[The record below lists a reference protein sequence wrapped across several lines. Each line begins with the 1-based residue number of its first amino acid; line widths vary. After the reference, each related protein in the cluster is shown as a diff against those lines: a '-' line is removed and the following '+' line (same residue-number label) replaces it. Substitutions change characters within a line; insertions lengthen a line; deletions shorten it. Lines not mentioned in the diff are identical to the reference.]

1 MSNCKTEQTAV
12 ATDMCPTVSLYIALS
27 ILPFE
32 ETVRCQ
38 SYEPPSRY
46 PPTPRPNT
54 APSHVFLFWP
64 TGLACDVTGSHA
76 PSLLA
81 VGHAKDTVHRQNCC
95 SELWSALTAS
105 GDTMELWGR
114 IVDVEL
120 RRALWT
126 VTENRCFDWTD
137 GFVPCCDRLTS
148 SCCGVQCCTY
158 QDLAALCCCQSVCT
172 ARTAQCSVVTT
183 CVHWNDHNKV
193 TVNERSFVATAV
205 VTHSHPKR
213 KVLTLA
219 YFNLKAERTVCV
231 DCAYLCFCHA
241 IFARNDTDVSLGHNA
256 CYVTHWVVVRWPQSL
271 LRSTGTQAVV
281 PPLPLLVPRRRPRL
295 SVIS

>member
-12 ATDMCPTVSLYIALS
+12 ATDMCPTVSFISLWAFYCFKKLYAVSLTND
-27 ILPFE
+27 LHV
-32 ETVRCQ
+32 T
-38 SYEPPSRY
+38 PPL
-46 PPTPRPNT
+46 PRPNT
-54 APSHVFLFWP
+54 APSHAFLFWP
-64 TGLACDVTGSHA
+64 IGLAYDVTGSHA

-183 CVHWNDHNKV
+183 CVHWNGHNEV

-205 VTHSHPKR
+205 VTQKIHWQHSNVRHILYR
-213 KVLTLA
+213 T
-219 YFNLKAERTVCV
+219 YCTYCNMNSNLQEVHCHTHCTIWYRY
-231 DCAYLCFCHA
+231 CAIFVHA
-241 IFARNDTDVSLGHNA
+241 ISKAR
-256 CYVTHWVVVRWPQSL
+256 
-271 LRSTGTQAVV
+271 
-281 PPLPLLVPRRRPRL
+281 
-295 SVIS
+295 